1 MKMNRSSDNG
11 KAQNSGQQ
19 RLEVELHVLGDKI
32 SATGKH
38 SHFDSNL
45 HLHVLSA
52 ALQEVAHALRPLILN
67 VVEMKHWEHVS
78 GRSRRCRVFQGRWGP
93 FEGFCLGVARS
104 LKMKVQI
111 RGAGAIL
118 N

>member
-1 MKMNRSSDNG
+1 MKGASSLSLFKHKTGSRGPETKEVTWTKVNRSSDNG

-19 RLEVELHVLGDKI
+19 RLELELHVLGDKI
-32 SATGKH
+32 LATGKH

-52 ALQEVAHALRPLILN
+52 TLQEVADALHPLILN

-78 GRSRRCRVFQGRWGP
+78 GC
-93 FEGFCLGVARS
+93 
-104 LKMKVQI
+104 
-111 RGAGAIL
+111 
-118 N
+118 